1 MNFADPVER
10 LLFLQQLPLLRG
22 LASHRVA
29 LLAEAAE
36 ECILQE
42 GDSLI
47 AEGDPRDSFFAA
59 ARGRYRL
66 LFEGRPVWDAEAP
79 VLLGLFEA
87 LADDRRTRII
97 ALEPGLALRIP
108 RAALRDL
115 VEDAFDVVEHLL
127 REAGEMLA
135 LQDWLEVSRLLATR
149 PSVHR
154 ELPGGKNW
162 NSFVARL
169 SALRAAPVLRSFD
182 FDSLGHLARRGVV
195 AQLSPQTVWQ
205 SGDLGSHFYVVLEG
219 RPPTGGILVGFL
231 EALAEAPRFH
241 DFVVEDGMTVMRFDR
256 DMLFDVLEDH
266 PTSAF
271 ALLSTF
277 ATLVIELFVAR
288 DHLRLHA
295 AEELRDPGDR

>member
-10 LLFLQQLPLLRG
+10 LLFLQQIHLLRG
-22 LASHRVA
+22 LASQRVA

-36 ECILQE
+36 EVVVQE

-47 AEGDPRDSFFAA
+47 DEGDPRDVLFAA

-66 LFEGRPVWDAEAP
+66 LFEGRSVWDAEAP
-79 VLLGLFEA
+79 VFLGLFEA
-87 LADDRRTRII
+87 LADDRRTGIV
-97 ALEPGLALRIP
+97 ALEPGLVLRVP

-135 LQDWLEVSRLLATR
+135 LQDWLEVSRLMAAR
-149 PSVHR
+149 PSAHR
-154 ELPGGKNW
+154 ELPFGKDW

-169 SALRAAPVLRSFD
+169 SALREAPVLRSFD

-195 AQLSPQTVWQ
+195 SQLTPQTVWR
-205 SGDLGSHFYVVLEG
+205 SGDVGSHFYVVLEG
-219 RPPTGGILVGFL
+219 HPPVGGILVGFL

-241 DFVVEDGMTVMRFDR
+241 DFVVEDAMTVMRFDR

-277 ATLVIELFVAR
+277 AALVIELFVAR
-288 DHLRLHA
+288 DQLHA
-295 AEELRDPGDR
+295 ATEALLEGNDR